1 MKTLEGGDKFMK
13 CAACHSE
20 MIEKKG
26 EIDLRINGK
35 LYIVR
40 NITYEECLSCG
51 ERVIS
56 PAVSQAL
63 YNKIKLKEYT
73 EETFKIPV
81 LEGALS

>member
-1 MKTLEGGDKFMK
+1 MK
-13 CAACHSE
+13 CAACHGQ
-20 MIEKKG
+20 MVEKMG

-51 ERVIS
+51 ERVLT
-56 PAVSQAL
+56 PALSQAL
-63 YNKIKLKEYT
+63 YDKIKQREYT

-81 LEGALS
+81 LEGTLS

>member
-1 MKTLEGGDKFMK
+1 MKILKGGDKFMK
-13 CAACHSE
+13 CAACHGQ
-20 MIEKKG
+20 MVEKMG

-51 ERVIS
+51 ERVLT
-56 PAVSQAL
+56 PALSQAL
-63 YNKIKLKEYT
+63 YDKIKQREYT

-81 LEGALS
+81 LEGTLS